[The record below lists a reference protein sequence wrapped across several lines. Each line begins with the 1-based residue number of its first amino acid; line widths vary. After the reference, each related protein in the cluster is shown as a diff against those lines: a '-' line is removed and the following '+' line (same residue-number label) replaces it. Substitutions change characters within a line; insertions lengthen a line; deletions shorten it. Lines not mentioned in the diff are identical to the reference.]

1 MRTLAARLR
10 PHPGS
15 QPGSP
20 DAAHRCLSLLRWGAI
35 LLLAALSLAGAVGL
49 TSNALFTQPT
59 TLKYAVTVAGPL
71 LLLVAALHPRPLEP
85 IVAGTVIVAPF
96 AAYPFTLKGIGVPAI
111 LPFGLVAVVLA
122 VATGPHEGPASSLG
136 RSAPFIAALLL
147 LPVLAGTQLS
157 ATGDHI
163 SSPLVVVGTLLALSW
178 LVARAAATPEGTR
191 LVIAAVVAS
200 AVLQAALAIWEFQT
214 GRTLNVF
221 TSSQSSFAS
230 GYFFSYGA
238 SNRPTGSFADPISLG
253 NVLAIALPLTTVAAV
268 AYRRSQNR
276 GPGAGA
282 ALPLLVMAAGMCI
295 GLGLVL
301 TFSRMS
307 WVAAVAGLALAVL
320 LRPKGTRARLAGGLA
335 LLGGLAIVIAVA
347 AAGPTL
353 RTRYDSIFHPTAAN
367 VSTAN
372 GDRTR
377 QQLWKAALDVAV
389 QHPIA
394 GVGFDKLAP
403 ELATHVADVSILSHA
418 HSTYLQL
425 AAEGGLVLG
434 IGALTLFA
442 IALGRDLRKG
452 LRTSPLAAG
461 LAGSILALAICWT
474 TDYTIRYEAVAASVA
489 PLIGLIAA
497 VGRTRGGPPGFSTPQ
512 GAGMKLGRDGGR
524 DV

>member
-1 MRTLAARLR
+1 MLRLH
-10 PHPGS
+10 PPGS
-15 QPGSP
+15 TE
-20 DAAHRCLSLLRWGAI
+20 AAHRYLAIFRRGAI
-35 LLLAALSLAGAVGL
+35 LLLAALALAGAAGL
-49 TSNALFTQPT
+49 TSQALFTQPT

-71 LLLVAALHPRPLEP
+71 LLLLAALHPRPLEP
-85 IVAGTVIVAPF
+85 IVAGTIIVAPF
-96 AAYPFTLKGIGVPAI
+96 AAYPVTLKGIGVPAI
-111 LPFGLVAVVLA
+111 LPFGFVAVVLA
-122 VATGPHEGPASSLG
+122 VTTGRHGGPRSSLG
-136 RSAPFIAALLL
+136 RAAPFIAALLL

-163 SSPLVVVGTLLALSW
+163 SSPLVVLGTLLAMSW
-178 LVARAAATPEGTR
+178 LVSRAAATPEGRR

-214 GRTLNVF
+214 GRTLNLF
-221 TSSQSSFAS
+221 TSTQSSFAS

-238 SNRPTGSFADPISLG
+238 SNRPMGSYADPISLG
-253 NVLAIALPLTTVAAV
+253 NVLAIALPLTTVAAL
-268 AYRRSQNR
+268 AYRRSQSGQN
-276 GPGAGA
+276 GARQAHRSPEAGWTP
-282 ALPLLVMAAGMCI
+282 PLLVMAAGMFI

-307 WVAAVAGLALAVL
+307 WIAALAGLALAVL
-320 LRPKGTRARLAGGLA
+320 LRPKGVRARLAGGLL
-335 LLGGLAIVIAVA
+335 LLGGLAIVVAMA

-377 QQLWKAALDVAV
+377 QQLWKAALGVAV

-418 HSTYLQL
+418 HSTYLQV

-434 IGALTLFA
+434 IGALSLFA
-442 IALGRDLRKG
+442 LALGRDLRNG

-497 VGRTRGGPPGFSTPQ
+497 
-512 GAGMKLGRDGGR
+512 GGR
-524 DV
+524 SAFDA

>member
-1 MRTLAARLR
+1 MTTLAARLR
-10 PHPGS
+10 PHP
-15 QPGSP
+15 PGSP
-20 DAAHRCLSLLRWGAI
+20 EAAHRCLAILRWGAI
-35 LLLAALSLAGAVGL
+35 LALAALALAGAAGL
-49 TSNALFTQPT
+49 TSQALFTQPT

-71 LLLVAALHPRPLEP
+71 LLLLAALHPRPLEP
-85 IVAGTVIVAPF
+85 IVAGTIVVAPF
-96 AAYPFTLKGIGVPAI
+96 AAYPVTLKGIGVPAI

-122 VATGPHEGPASSLG
+122 VTTGRHFGPGSSPRGAPQGAGSNLG
-136 RSAPFIAALLL
+136 RAAPFIAALLL

-163 SSPLVVVGTLLALSW
+163 SSPLVVVGTLLVLSW
-178 LVARAAATPEGTR
+178 LVSRAAATPEGTR

-214 GRTLNVF
+214 GRTLNLF
-221 TSSQSSFAS
+221 TSTQSNFAS

-238 SNRPTGSFADPISLG
+238 SNRPTGSYADPISLG
-253 NVLAIALPLTTVAAV
+253 NVLAIALPLTTVAAL
-268 AYRRSQNR
+268 AYRRSQK
-276 GPGAGA
+276 GQDGSPGAGWTRS
-282 ALPLLVMAAGMCI
+282 LLVMAAGMVI

-307 WVAAVAGLALAVL
+307 WVAALAGLALAAL
-320 LRPKGTRARLAGGLA
+320 LRPKGARARVAGGLL

-377 QQLWKAALDVAV
+377 QQLWKVALDVAV

-403 ELATHVADVSILSHA
+403 ELATRVADVSILSHA

-434 IGALTLFA
+434 IGALLLFA
-442 IALGRDLRKG
+442 LALGRDLRNG
-452 LRTSPLAAG
+452 LRASPLAAG
-461 LAGSILALAICWT
+461 LAGSVLALAICWT

-497 VGRTRGGPPGFSTPQ
+497 
-512 GAGMKLGRDGGR
+512 GGR
-524 DV
+524 PEAPLKARDEM

>member
-1 MRTLAARLR
+1 
-10 PHPGS
+10 
-15 QPGSP
+15 
-20 DAAHRCLSLLRWGAI
+20 LRWGAI
-35 LLLAALSLAGAVGL
+35 LLLAALALAGAAGL
-49 TSNALFTQPT
+49 TSQALFTQPT

-71 LLLVAALHPRPLEP
+71 FLLLAALHPRPLEP
-85 IVAGTVIVAPF
+85 VVAGTVIIAPF

-111 LPFGLVAVVLA
+111 LPFALVGVVLA
-122 VATGPHEGPASSLG
+122 VATGPHGGARSSAPQGAGSALG
-136 RSAPFIAALLL
+136 QAAPFIAALLL
-147 LPVLAGTQLS
+147 LPVLAGTQVS

-163 SSPLVVVGTLLALSW
+163 SSPLVVVGTLLAMSW
-178 LVARAAATPEGTR
+178 LVARAAATAEGTR

-214 GRTLNVF
+214 GRTLNLF
-221 TSSQSSFAS
+221 TSSQTSFAS

-238 SNRPTGSFADPISLG
+238 SNRPAGSYADPISLG
-253 NVLAIALPLTTVAAV
+253 NVLAIALPLTTVAAL
-268 AYRRSQNR
+268 AYRRSPNSQNGAR
-276 GPGAGA
+276 QAQLGPGTGWT
-282 ALPLLVMAAGMCI
+282 LPVLVMAAGMFI

-307 WVAAVAGLALAVL
+307 WIAALAGLALAVL
-320 LRPKGTRARLAGGLA
+320 LRPKGARARLAGGLL

-389 QHPIA
+389 QHPVA

-403 ELATHVADVSILSHA
+403 ELAMHVADVSILSHA
-418 HSTYLQL
+418 HSTYLQV

-434 IGALTLFA
+434 IGALSLFA
-442 IALGRDLRKG
+442 LALGRDLRTG

-497 VGRTRGGPPGFSTPQ
+497 GGKS
-512 GAGMKLGRDGGR
+512 GRDA
-524 DV
+524 

>member
-1 MRTLAARLR
+1 M
-10 PHPGS
+10 PHPGD
-15 QPGSP
+15 QLGSP
-20 DAAHRCLSLLRWGAI
+20 DAAQRCLSILRWGAI
-35 LLLAALSLAGAVGL
+35 LLLAALSLAGAAGL
-49 TSNALFTQPT
+49 TSQALFTQPT

-71 LLLVAALHPRPLEP
+71 LLLLAALHPRPLEP
-85 IVAGTVIVAPF
+85 IVAGMVIVAPF

-122 VATGPHEGPASSLG
+122 VATGPHGGPKSSLA

-163 SSPLVVVGTLLALSW
+163 SSPLVVVGTLLAMSW

-214 GRTLNVF
+214 GRTLNLF

-238 SNRPTGSFADPISLG
+238 SNRPTGSYADPISLG
-253 NVLAIALPLTTVAAV
+253 NVLAIALPLTTIAALS
-268 AYRRSQNR
+268 YRRRGNSLNR
-276 GPGAGA
+276 GPVAGRT
-282 ALPLLVMAAGMCI
+282 LPVLVMAAGMLI

-320 LRPKGTRARLAGGLA
+320 LRPKGARARLAGGLL

-353 RTRYDSIFHPTAAN
+353 RTRYDSIFHPTGAG

-389 QHPIA
+389 QYPVA

-418 HSTYLQL
+418 HSTYLQV

-442 IALGRDLRKG
+442 LALGRDLGKG
-452 LRTSPLAAG
+452 LRRSPLAAG

-489 PLIGLIAA
+489 PLVGLVAA
-497 VGRTRGGPPGFSTPQ
+497 AGRSP
-512 GAGMKLGRDGGR
+512 RDA
-524 DV
+524 

>member
-1 MRTLAARLR
+1 
-10 PHPGS
+10 
-15 QPGSP
+15 
-20 DAAHRCLSLLRWGAI
+20 LRWGAI
-35 LLLAALSLAGAVGL
+35 LLLAALALAGAAGL
-49 TSNALFTQPT
+49 TSQALFTQPT

-71 LLLVAALHPRPLEP
+71 LLLLAALHPRPLEP

-96 AAYPFTLKGIGVPAI
+96 AAYPLTLKGIGVPAI

-122 VATGPHEGPASSLG
+122 VTTGGHGGPGSGPRGAPQGAGSNLG
-136 RSAPFIAALLL
+136 RAAPFIAALLL

-163 SSPLVVVGTLLALSW
+163 SSPLVVVGTLLAMSW
-178 LVARAAATPEGTR
+178 LVSRAAATPEGTR

-200 AVLQAALAIWEFQT
+200 AVLQAALAIWEFQA
-214 GRTLNVF
+214 GRTLNLF
-221 TSSQSSFAS
+221 TSTQSSFAS

-238 SNRPTGSFADPISLG
+238 SNRPTGSYADPISLG
-253 NVLAIALPLTTVAAV
+253 NVLAIALPLTTVAAL
-268 AYRRSQNR
+268 AYRRSRNGQNGARQAHR
-276 GPGAGA
+276 GLGAGWT
-282 ALPLLVMAAGMCI
+282 LPILVMAAGMFI

-307 WVAAVAGLALAVL
+307 WIAALAGLALAVL
-320 LRPKGTRARLAGGLA
+320 LRPRGARARLAGGLL

-353 RTRYDSIFHPTAAN
+353 GTRYDSIFHPTAAN

-434 IGALTLFA
+434 IGALSLFA
-442 IALGRDLRKG
+442 LALGRDLRNG

-497 VGRTRGGPPGFSTPQ
+497 GGRTRGGPL
-512 GAGMKLGRDGGR
+512 GAESDRDA
-524 DV
+524 

>member
-1 MRTLAARLR
+1 M
-10 PHPGS
+10 
-15 QPGSP
+15 
-20 DAAHRCLSLLRWGAI
+20 
-35 LLLAALSLAGAVGL
+35 
-49 TSNALFTQPT
+49 
-59 TLKYAVTVAGPL
+59 LKYAVTVAGPL
-71 LLLVAALHPRPLEP
+71 LLLLAALHPRPLEP
-85 IVAGTVIVAPF
+85 IVAGMVIVAPF

-122 VATGPHEGPASSLG
+122 VVTGPHGGPKSSLA

-163 SSPLVVVGTLLALSW
+163 SSPLVVVGTLLAMSW
-178 LVARAAATPEGTR
+178 LVSRAAATPEGTR

-214 GRTLNVF
+214 GRTLNLF

-253 NVLAIALPLTTVAAV
+253 NVLAIALPLTTIAALS
-268 AYRRSQNR
+268 YRRSRNSLNR
-276 GPGAGA
+276 GPVAGGT
-282 ALPLLVMAAGMCI
+282 LPVLVMAAGMLI

-320 LRPKGTRARLAGGLA
+320 LRPKGTRARLAGGLL
-335 LLGGLAIVIAVA
+335 LLGGLAIVLAVA

-353 RTRYDSIFHPTAAN
+353 GTRYDSIFHPTAAN

-389 QHPIA
+389 QYPVA

-418 HSTYLQL
+418 HSTYLQV

-442 IALGRDLRKG
+442 LALGRDLRKG

-497 VGRTRGGPPGFSTPQ
+497 GGRS
-512 GAGMKLGRDGGR
+512 GRDA
-524 DV
+524 

>member
-1 MRTLAARLR
+1 VTTLAARLR
-10 PHPGS
+10 PYLGSHPGS
-15 QPGSP
+15 PE
-20 DAAHRCLSLLRWGAI
+20 AAHRYLAILRWGAI
-35 LLLAALSLAGAVGL
+35 LVLAALALAGAAGL
-49 TSNALFTQPT
+49 TSQALFTQPT

-71 LLLVAALHPRPLEP
+71 LLLLAALHPRPLEP
-85 IVAGTVIVAPF
+85 IVAGTIVVAPF
-96 AAYPFTLKGIGVPAI
+96 AAYPVTLKGIGVPAI

-122 VATGPHEGPASSLG
+122 VTTGARGGPGSNLG
-136 RSAPFIAALLL
+136 RAAPFIAALLL

-178 LVARAAATPEGTR
+178 LVSRAAATTEGTR

-214 GRTLNVF
+214 GRTLNLF
-221 TSSQSSFAS
+221 TSTQSNFAS

-238 SNRPTGSFADPISLG
+238 SNRPTGSYADPISLG
-253 NVLAIALPLTTVAAV
+253 NVLAIALPLTTVAAL
-268 AYRRSQNR
+268 AYRRKQNSQDGR
-276 GPGAGA
+276 PGASWTRS
-282 ALPLLVMAAGMCI
+282 LLVMAAGMVI

-307 WVAAVAGLALAVL
+307 WVAALAGLALAVL
-320 LRPKGTRARLAGGLA
+320 LRPKGARARVAGGLL

-377 QQLWKAALDVAV
+377 QQLWKVALDVAV
-389 QHPIA
+389 QHPVA

-403 ELATHVADVSILSHA
+403 ELATRVADVSILSHA

-434 IGALTLFA
+434 VGALVLFA
-442 IALGRDLRKG
+442 LALGRDLRNG

-461 LAGSILALAICWT
+461 LAGSVLALAICWT

-497 VGRTRGGPPGFSTPQ
+497 
-512 GAGMKLGRDGGR
+512 GARSVR
-524 DV
+524 NA

>member
-1 MRTLAARLR
+1 MRTLAARPV
-10 PHPGS
+10 PHPGD
-15 QPGSP
+15 QLGSP
-20 DAAHRCLSLLRWGAI
+20 DAAQRCLSILRWGAI
-35 LLLAALSLAGAVGL
+35 LLLAALSLAGAAGL
-49 TSNALFTQPT
+49 TSQALFTQPT

-71 LLLVAALHPRPLEP
+71 LLLLAALHPRPLEP
-85 IVAGTVIVAPF
+85 IVAGMVIVAPF

-122 VATGPHEGPASSLG
+122 VATGPHGGPKSSLA

-163 SSPLVVVGTLLALSW
+163 SSPLVVVGTLLAMSW

-214 GRTLNVF
+214 GRTLNLF

-238 SNRPTGSFADPISLG
+238 SNRPAGSYADPISLG
-253 NVLAIALPLTTVAAV
+253 NVLAIALPLATIAAL
-268 AYRRSQNR
+268 AYRRCQNGQNGARQAPR
-276 GPGAGA
+276 GPGAGWT
-282 ALPLLVMAAGMCI
+282 LSILVMAAGMLI

-307 WVAAVAGLALAVL
+307 WVAALAGLTLAVL
-320 LRPKGTRARLAGGLA
+320 LRPKGARARLAGGLL

-353 RTRYDSIFHPTAAN
+353 RTRYDSIFHPTGAG

-389 QHPIA
+389 QYPVA

-418 HSTYLQL
+418 HSTYLQV

-442 IALGRDLRKG
+442 LALGRDLGKG
-452 LRTSPLAAG
+452 LRRSPLAAG

-489 PLIGLIAA
+489 PLVGLVAA
-497 VGRTRGGPPGFSTPQ
+497 AGRSP
-512 GAGMKLGRDGGR
+512 RDA
-524 DV
+524 

>member
-1 MRTLAARLR
+1 MRTLAARPV
-10 PHPGS
+10 PHPGD
-15 QPGSP
+15 QLGSP
-20 DAAHRCLSLLRWGAI
+20 DAAQRCLSILRWGAI
-35 LLLAALSLAGAVGL
+35 LLLAALSLAGAAGL
-49 TSNALFTQPT
+49 TSQALFTQPT

-71 LLLVAALHPRPLEP
+71 LLLLAALHPRPLEP
-85 IVAGTVIVAPF
+85 IVAGMVIVAPF

-122 VATGPHEGPASSLG
+122 VATGPHGGPKSSLA

-163 SSPLVVVGTLLALSW
+163 SSPLVVVGTLLAMSW

-214 GRTLNVF
+214 GRTLNLF

-238 SNRPTGSFADPISLG
+238 SNRPTGSYADPISLG
-253 NVLAIALPLTTVAAV
+253 NVLAIALPLTTIAALS
-268 AYRRSQNR
+268 YRRRGNSLNR
-276 GPGAGA
+276 GPVAGRT
-282 ALPLLVMAAGMCI
+282 LPVLVMAAGMLI

-320 LRPKGTRARLAGGLA
+320 LRPKGARARLAGGLL

-353 RTRYDSIFHPTAAN
+353 RTRYDSIFHPTGAG

-377 QQLWKAALDVAV
+377 QQLWKAALNVAV
-389 QHPIA
+389 QHPVA

-418 HSTYLQL
+418 HSTYLQV

-442 IALGRDLRKG
+442 LALGRDLGKG
-452 LRTSPLAAG
+452 LRRSPLAAG

-489 PLIGLIAA
+489 PLVGLVAA
-497 VGRTRGGPPGFSTPQ
+497 AGRSP
-512 GAGMKLGRDGGR
+512 RDA
-524 DV
+524 